1 MASKSGAAD
10 SVEISL
16 ERLGMKIDQLEDQI
30 TTQTQEIEALRE
42 RIPNTNLISPNFLK
56 RAFTVYGHYVAA
68 GFIIAIPFIC
78 LTSFLA
84 VLIMLISQQQF

>member
-1 MASKSGAAD
+1 MSSKSGSTD
-10 SVEISL
+10 SAESDL
-16 ERLGMKIDQLEDQI
+16 EQLSMKIELLEDQL
-30 TTQTQEIEALRE
+30 TTQSEEIESLKE

-78 LTSFLA
+78 LTSFFA
-84 VLIMLISQQQF
+84 VLIMLISQQQ

>member
-1 MASKSGAAD
+1 MSSKSDTAD
-10 SVEISL
+10 STEFVL
-16 ERLGMKIDQLEDQI
+16 EQLGMKIEALEEQI
-30 TTQTQEIEALRE
+30 MAQSEEIEALRE

-78 LTSFLA
+78 LTGFFA
-84 VLIMLISQQQF
+84 VLIMLISQLNG

>member
-1 MASKSGAAD
+1 MSSKSGSTD
-10 SVEISL
+10 SAEIDLEQLSMKI
-16 ERLGMKIDQLEDQI
+16 ERLEEQLTTQLE
-30 TTQTQEIEALRE
+30 EIESLKE

-78 LTSFLA
+78 LTSFFA
-84 VLIMLISQQQF
+84 VLIMLISQQQ